1 MSKEYICMCGREFDT
16 KQQLGGHHS
25 HCEIYLTHTGR
36 LHIRQNVDRS
46 NGVKSSQTLKARY
59 QKEKAE
65 KLQAWIDSRPQCE
78 TCGKIMTEKFG
89 TGRFCC
95 KACANTR
102 THSEETKKKIAK
114 SIQKLVL
121 HDMSLLYNQ
130 QRVGKIIQ
138 QQRERAERIR
148 QRYDVNPKLCV
159 ICNRSIAYEHRNRKT
174 CCTEC
179 QYKLSGIISRNSAQR
194 KGGNNNVQGVRG
206 TAHYGTYKGI
216 HCDSSFELAFVI
228 YCLEHNIQ
236 FERNTQGFD
245 YIYEGEN
252 KKYFPD
258 FIINGTYIEIK
269 NYWSEQV
276 QAKIDC
282 FPENLILKTFYKK
295 DLKPCIRYCVDKY
308 GKNFTELYDRNYPS
322 WMDKRDKKNVA

>member
-16 KQQLGGHHS
+16 GYQLAGHHS

-36 LHIRQNVDRS
+36 LHIRQNTDRL
-46 NGVKSSQTLKARY
+46 NGAKSSQTLKARH
-59 QKEKAE
+59 QKEKAK
-65 KLQAWIDSRPQCE
+65 KLQDWIDSKPECE

-89 TGRFCC
+89 SGRFCSRRC
-95 KACANTR
+95 SNTR
-102 THSEETKKKIAK
+102 THSDESKAKIARK
-114 SIQKLVL
+114 AKLNASKQAATRRIKDIERYMQNPNRCKNCGAIL
-121 HDMSLLYNQ
+121 QYDM
-130 QRVGKIIQ
+130 
-138 QQRERAERIR
+138 RE
-148 QRYDVNPKLCV
+148 
-159 ICNRSIAYEHRNRKT
+159 RKT
-174 CCTEC
+174 CGEQCAK
-179 QYKLSGIISRNSAQR
+179 QLIGINSRNSAQR

-206 TAHYGTYKGI
+206 TAHYGTYNGI

-228 YCLEHNIQ
+228 YCLEHDIK
-236 FERNTQGFD
+236 FERNTRGFN
-245 YIYEGEN
+245 YIFNDEN

-282 FPENLILKTFYKK
+282 FPKNLILKTFYKK
-295 DLKPCIRYCVDKY
+295 DLKPCIQYCINKY

-322 WMDKRDKKNVA
+322 WMDKCDKKNVA